1 MKTAMQ
7 ELIKKLEQKRDLWKV
22 DGNITERRM
31 RSVYVDAIVL
41 AKERMQQEKEQI
53 IDAYTAGEIHPYNGY
68 KYYYSTFATPTKL
81 EYNVWCFAKAGLL
94 TTKFN

>member
-22 DGNITERRM
+22 NGNITERRM
-31 RSVYVDAIVL
+31 RGVYVDAIVL

-53 IDAYTAGEIHPYNGY
+53 VEAVQHGLWNNEVVEMANYSKI
-68 KYYYSTFATPTKL
+68 YYYSTFGDNH
-81 EYNVWCFAKAGLL
+81 EAGI
-94 TTKFN
+94 

>member
-1 MKTAMQ
+1 MQ

-31 RSVYVDAIVL
+31 RGVYVDAIVL

-53 IDAYTAGEIHPYNGY
+53 IDAYTAGEIRPYNGN
-68 KYYYSTFATPTKL
+68 KYYYSTFGDSN
-81 EYNVWCFAKAGLL
+81 EAGI
-94 TTKFN
+94 